1 MTQSKTKTGAPAL
14 FRRLPLKHKMALL
27 ALGIVLLMLLTGGV
41 NILLVTRA
49 THTVQTILHDN
60 QVS

>member
-27 ALGIVLLMLLTGGV
+27 ALG
-41 NILLVTRA
+41 
-49 THTVQTILHDN
+49 
-60 QVS
+60 